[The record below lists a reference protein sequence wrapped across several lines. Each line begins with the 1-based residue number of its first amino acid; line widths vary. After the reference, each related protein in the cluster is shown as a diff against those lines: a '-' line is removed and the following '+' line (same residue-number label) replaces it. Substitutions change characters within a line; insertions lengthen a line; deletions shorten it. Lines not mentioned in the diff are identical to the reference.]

1 MYASRISD
9 LFSSLQIWKDH
20 VINWTKEEIL
30 RAHPAKGRAVIQE
43 FNSRLARTGLSISRE
58 LAGNWERSRYDFR
71 SREPVPGEGGVAGNA
86 SSEFFE
92 NKDQKVITIDEK
104 KCKSLVPSGN

>member
-1 MYASRISD
+1 MYASRIFD

-43 FNSRLARTGLSISRE
+43 FNSRLARIGLE
-58 LAGNWERSRYDFR
+58 AGVSGQKAFSHGLFN
-71 SREPVPGEGGVAGNA
+71 VA
-86 SSEFFE
+86 
-92 NKDQKVITIDEK
+92 NK
-104 KCKSLVPSGN
+104 

>member
-1 MYASRISD
+1 MV
-9 LFSSLQIWKDH
+9 
-20 VINWTKEEIL
+20 VI
-30 RAHPAKGRAVIQE
+30 IQGWY
-43 FNSRLARTGLSISRE
+43 NIYSGVSISRE

-86 SSEFFE
+86 SSEVFE

-104 KCKSLVPSGN
+104 KCKSLVPSRN